1 MLCAILLH
9 KGDNYS
15 RRDIPNGR
23 DWGTAPADYSRFLRP
38 KTWCSARNTLTPRG
52 ENIITFIYDAKSP
65 TPVPPRAIPVPK
77 TGAFAGSLVDEK
89 ITDKNIVPF
98 SIPRARTH
106 RTRGVPCPWAFTPRL
121 SLASF
126 YFIIVLSFFSER
138 HPFQRENPSTS
149 RTSPL

>member
-1 MLCAILLH
+1 MAQIYPPRTRTLTKASVVLCAIRLH

-89 ITDKNIVPF
+89 ITDKNTFACLI
-98 SIPRARTH
+98 T
-106 RTRGVPCPWAFTPRL
+106 
-121 SLASF
+121 
-126 YFIIVLSFFSER
+126 FI
-138 HPFQRENPSTS
+138 
-149 RTSPL
+149 